1 MPNEGLVLDN
11 PVLRI
16 EKGRI
21 APPSEDEPEPRGSH
35 DEHIPWGYGHDRLTA
50 MAVDPNRLYLYW
62 ELTDP
67 SLDKARQALGG
78 GAKDAWVSLRIYDVT
93 GRIFDGTNAHSYFDI
108 KIDRSDRQW
117 FVHVGKPAS
126 THVAEIGL
134 KSLEGYF
141 VKVAR
146 SGRVDFPR
154 FEPSPDGTVEW
165 LTVRSATGPVDPA
178 APGFGPA
185 PAGSSGDAPGSTP
198 GGHSASP
205 GGPAQNGG
213 AIELTEWSWT
223 GWEDLFQTTWQELF
237 RTRWHDGQPS
247 LDWST
252 PVMRTTWEAG
262 PFPVAVEAPRVTEEF
277 HQGPVTVMPAAGGRT
292 RIVYGPWQVVVRGI
306 GGHAEKR
313 VLARWE
319 VAASWVVEMG
329 VERVVT
335 TLAPSHL
342 RDRAGREAAR
352 GGALSPGGSSELL
365 GASERRW
372 LAASELRLRGASEVF
387 FAGASELRWRG
398 ASEVLFAAGSEVRLR
413 GASELRLG
421 SEQRLLGASERLALG
436 GSEKVWLG
444 ASEGRLEAASEASS
458 PFAIDDGLAKMGRG
472 V

>member
-16 EKGRI
+16 EKGRT

-67 SLDKARQALGG
+67 AIDKARQALGA
-78 GAKDAWVSLRIYDVT
+78 GAKDAWVNLRIYDVT
-93 GRIFDGTNAHSYFDI
+93 DRIFDGTNAHSYFDI
-108 KIDRSDRQW
+108 KVDRSDRQW

-165 LTVRSATGPVDPA
+165 LTVRTATGPVDPA
-178 APGFGPA
+178 APGQGPG
-185 PAGSSGDAPGSTP
+185 GSSGDTPGSLP
-198 GGHSASP
+198 GGDFASH
-205 GGPAQNGG
+205 GGTTQNGG
-213 AIELTEWSWT
+213 AIELVEWSWT

-237 RTRWHDGQPS
+237 RTRWHDGHPS

-252 PVMRTTWEAG
+252 PVLRSSWEAG
-262 PFPVAVEAPRVTEEF
+262 PFTVPVEAPRVTEEYY
-277 HQGPVTVMPAAGGRT
+277 QGPMTVMPAPGNKT
-292 RIVYGPWQVVVRGI
+292 RIVYGPWQVIVRGI

-313 VLARWE
+313 LLARWE

-329 VERVVT
+329 IERVVSK
-335 TLAPSHL
+335 LSPGHHEGGVA
-342 RDRAGREAAR
+342 RETAH
-352 GGALSPGGSSELL
+352 GGAFLPGGSSELL

-398 ASEVLFAAGSEVRLR
+398 ASEVLFGAASEVRWR
-413 GASELRLG
+413 GASEIRLA
-421 SEQRLLGASERLALG
+421 SEGRLLGASERLFLG
-436 GSEKVWLG
+436 ASEGAWLG
-444 ASEGRLEAASEASS
+444 ASEGRLGGARESVD
-458 PFAIDDGLAKMGRG
+458 PFAIDRDVAKLGG
-472 V
+472 G